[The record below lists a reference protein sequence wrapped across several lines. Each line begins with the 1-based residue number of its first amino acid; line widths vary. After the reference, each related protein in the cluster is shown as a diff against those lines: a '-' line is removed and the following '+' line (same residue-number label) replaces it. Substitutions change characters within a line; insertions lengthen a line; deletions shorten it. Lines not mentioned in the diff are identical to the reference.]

1 MCKEFLCNKEQCKFK
16 CNYCVLRETWDHK
29 NSIKIIH
36 FILSIHNFSKNFSLF
51 FGKCAK
57 FVQNFALFCRK
68 GAKSV
73 QKFCAVLRAKHKT
86 LLVLRVFCAIS
97 NGSALFC
104 FAQNAQKQ
112 RKTAHFAQIRKEMH
126 IPACKGCDQY
136 FVFREQAFV
145 RLIDEGKRNY
155 EEASKIYGSQGSNNS
170 QPVYSK

>member
-1 MCKEFLCNKEQCKFK
+1 MFYEKPEI
-16 CNYCVLRETWDHK
+16 
-29 NSIKIIH
+29 IKTA
-36 FILSIHNFSKNFSLF
+36 SRSC
-51 FGKCAK
+51 GKCAK

-126 IPACKGCDQY
+126 IPGCDLKTVGEPFY
-136 FVFREQAFV
+136 SRKGK
-145 RLIDEGKRNY
+145 EGI
-155 EEASKIYGSQGSNNS
+155 SLFLDQG
-170 QPVYSK
+170 

>member
-16 CNYCVLRETWDHK
+16 CNYCVLRETF
-29 NSIKIIH
+29 IIH
-36 FILSIHNFSKNFSLF
+36 FILSIDLYIQNFSKNFSWF

-126 IPACKGCDQY
+126 IPASDPLP
-136 FVFREQAFV
+136 V
-145 RLIDEGKRNY
+145 R
-155 EEASKIYGSQGSNNS
+155 SNNIKHVIINFFCS
-170 QPVYSK
+170 WNVAFCLVSPNFIQIKE